1 MKRRSKYG
9 NRKVERDGLKFD
21 SAKEAARWRDLR
33 LLERAGQIRNLR
45 RQVRYDFTINGV
57 KVGSYIADHEYDELN
72 NGVWEPVT
80 EDVKGFKTQVYALK
94 RRMMLGFHNIKIR
107 EV

>member
-1 MKRRSKYG
+1 MTRPSKYG
-9 NRKVERDGLKFD
+9 NRKVTVDGVTFD
-21 SAKEAARWRDLR
+21 SAKEAARWQNLR

>member
-1 MKRRSKYG
+1 MRRPSKYG
-9 NRKVERDGLKFD
+9 NRKVTVDGVTFD
-21 SAKEAARWRDLR
+21 SAKEAARWHNLR